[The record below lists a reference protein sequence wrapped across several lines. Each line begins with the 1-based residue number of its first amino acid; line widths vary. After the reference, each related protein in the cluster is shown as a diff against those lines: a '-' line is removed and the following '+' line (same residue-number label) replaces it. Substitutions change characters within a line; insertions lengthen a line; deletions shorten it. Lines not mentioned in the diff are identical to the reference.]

1 MTLYRWSQTAS
12 VDATV
17 DPTINW
23 SEGQAPSSINDS
35 ARAMM
40 AATAKFRD
48 DIAGAIVT
56 GGSGVTYTVTSY
68 QGFDSLASMNGK
80 MIAFTPHTTNV
91 QTQAFLNVDGL
102 GARTIRSATGVDI
115 PAGTLIQGT
124 PYAAT
129 YNNADGIFY
138 LHGFYGNP
146 YSIPLGATLEYWA
159 GSTPNS
165 AFAFPYGQAIS
176 RSVYATL
183 FALIGLNYGP
193 GDGSTTFNLP
203 DLRGRVTACPDN
215 MGGSD
220 ANRLTASS
228 SIAAQ
233 RNGIGGVGGGSAV
246 TLPLSEL
253 PTGITS
259 AGSNT
264 ITVQSQNGLTGIPV
278 TTAAANVQGGVAAF
292 GSGGP
297 YSANSSSASWAG
309 VNSLS
314 GINTLNVTSN
324 NTGGSAHNVVQPTI
338 LCNRIMR
345 II

>member
-1 MTLYRWSQTAS
+1 MTLYRWSQTTS
-12 VDATV
+12 LDATA

-40 AATAKFRD
+40 AATAKYRD

-56 GGSGVTYTVTSY
+56 GGTGVTYTVTSY
-68 QGFDSLASMNGK
+68 QVFDSLANMNGK
-80 MIAFTPHTTNV
+80 MIAFTPHTTNT

-102 GARTIRSATGVDI
+102 GAKTIRSATGVDI

-124 PYAAT
+124 PYTAT
-129 YNNADGIFY
+129 YRNSDGVFY
-138 LHGFYGNP
+138 LHGFYGDP
-146 YSIPLGATLEYWA
+146 YSIPLGATIEYWA

-165 AFAFPYGQAIS
+165 SFAFPYGQAIS
-176 RSVYATL
+176 RTTYATL
-183 FALIGLNYGP
+183 FALLGLNYGS

-215 MGGSD
+215 MGGAD

-228 SIAAQ
+228 SIAGQ
-233 RNGIGGVGGGSAV
+233 RNGIGGTGGEAAHAITVSEMPAHSHSVNLSDPGHSHSVNGPPNVWYAGGGVNIGGSPNSSFLNYGAAITV
-246 TLPLSEL
+246 NGST
-253 PTGITS
+253 TGIAIS
-259 AGSNT
+259 INSN
-264 ITVQSQNGLTGIPV
+264 GGG
-278 TTAAANVQGGVAAF
+278 AAA
-292 GSGGP
+292 
-297 YSANSSSASWAG
+297 
-309 VNSLS
+309 
-314 GINTLNVTSN
+314 
-324 NTGGSAHNVVQPTI
+324 NVVQPTI